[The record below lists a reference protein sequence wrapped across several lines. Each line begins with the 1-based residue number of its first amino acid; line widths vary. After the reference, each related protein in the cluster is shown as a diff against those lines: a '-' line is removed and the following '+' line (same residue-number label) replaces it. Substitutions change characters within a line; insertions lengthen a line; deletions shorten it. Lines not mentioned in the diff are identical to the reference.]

1 MIFKQNILLIF
12 QTFLKIVIK
21 RFWRVFLFKF
31 KILNIN
37 LSPIQQIP
45 IEICYPRENYISP
58 NHIFQNGN
66 DEPREHQSRGSIVNL
81 LKIRKPCQNFQLG
94 DAKHPPRIIIHAITP
109 SNYDIL
115 DLKDDN
121 LFLQIS
127 VGDSLLSQTDQ
138 PPISPREQPKTWAVL
153 YFFPAPCYKSHFYS
167 SPDVS
172 SRADSRYIYISPPS
186 FNILRRRRPDV
197 CLDLAT
203 GSRMQLLNRPRQN
216 WWRGVCAPRAIPRV
230 RSRDRYYSRRVQ
242 SLGDRAPFLF
252 QIWFP
257 RWICFFY

>member
-1 MIFKQNILLIF
+1 MNQES
-12 QTFLKIVIK
+12 
-21 RFWRVFLFKF
+21 
-31 KILNIN
+31 IN
-37 LSPIQQIP
+37 
-45 IEICYPRENYISP
+45 RE
-58 NHIFQNGN
+58 
-66 DEPREHQSRGSIVNL
+66 VNL

-94 DAKHPPRIIIHAITP
+94 DAKHPPRIIHAITP

-138 PPISPREQPKTWAVL
+138 PPISPREQPKTCAVL

-197 CLDLAT
+197 CR
-203 GSRMQLLNRPRQN
+203 GSRDRISDATFKSASPELVARCVRPTGDSTSPIERSILLET
-216 WWRGVCAPRAIPRV
+216 CAIPRGSRAV
-230 RSRDRYYSRRVQ
+230 PFPDLISSVNLLFLLAEPLRLGETGTEIGPASPSVIRDRLRV
-242 SLGDRAPFLF
+242 GFERY
-252 QIWFP
+252 
-257 RWICFFY
+257 FFAS